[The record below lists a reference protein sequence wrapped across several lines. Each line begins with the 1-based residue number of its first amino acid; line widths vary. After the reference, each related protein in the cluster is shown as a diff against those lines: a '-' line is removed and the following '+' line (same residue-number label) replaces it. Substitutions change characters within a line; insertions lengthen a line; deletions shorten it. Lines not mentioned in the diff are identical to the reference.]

1 VTLLRIPPDAVIPEE
16 KLTHYLLVPRVEDD
30 KSKFLAQAGF
40 TQDNPTELLTVI
52 RQLAD
57 IAEAVEDGNNQFGDF
72 YRVEG
77 YLTGP
82 NGHTVAVVLI
92 WLQWYQDKSF
102 HFITLKPWRRP
113 ENET

>member
-1 VTLLRIPPDAVIPEE
+1 VPPLRIPSDAVIPEE

-30 KSKFLAQAGF
+30 KSKFLAQAEF
-40 TQDNPTELLTVI
+40 TQENPAELLSAIRHLAETVV
-52 RQLAD
+52 
-57 IAEAVEDGNNQFGDF
+57 AVEDGNNQFGDF

-77 YLTGP
+77 YLAGP
-82 NGHTVAVVLI
+82 NEHTLAVVLV
-92 WLQWYQDKSF
+92 WLRWYQDGSF